1 MKKIIITGGAG
12 FIGSNLVDILSKKNL
27 KITVLDNLTT
37 GFKKHLNINKNIK
50 FFKCNLLE
58 KEKLK
63 RIFKGHDFVFH
74 FAANAD
80 IKDGL
85 KHPKKDLEQN
95 AIVTFNVL
103 EAMRFNKIKKIAFTS
118 TAPVY
123 GNTNEFPTKEN
134 AAMSYQTSLY
144 GASKLYCE
152 GLISS
157 YCEGYE
163 FQSWIFRFVSIL
175 GPRYS
180 HGHVYDFVKMLLKDS
195 SKLLVL
201 GNGRQRKSYI
211 HVYDCIN
218 AILFAIKNSKD
229 RVNIFNLGHNNYIN
243 VNKSIDIITQIM
255 NCNPK
260 LIYSGGSRGWIGD
273 LPFVFLDNK
282 KIKKTGW
289 KPKLSIE
296 ESIKQTTNWLLEN
309 QWIFRERENK

>member
-1 MKKIIITGGAG
+1 MKKVIITGGAG
-12 FIGSNLVDILSKKNL
+12 FIGSNLVDKLLKKKI
-27 KITVLDNLTT
+27 KITVIDNLTT
-37 GFKKHLNINKNIK
+37 GFKNHLKTDKNIK
-50 FFKCNLLE
+50 FLKCDLLE
-58 KEKLK
+58 KK
-63 RIFKGHDFVFH
+63 RLNKIFKGHDFVFH
-74 FAANAD
+74 LAANAD

-95 AIVTFNVL
+95 AIATFNVL
-103 EAMRFNKIKKIAFTS
+103 EAMRINKIKKIVFTS

-123 GNTNEFPTKEN
+123 GNTSEFPTKEN

-157 YCEGYE
+157 YCEGYQ

-180 HGHVYDFVKMLLKDS
+180 HGHVYDFVKMLLKDN
-195 SKLLVL
+195 SKLPVL

-211 HVYDCIN
+211 HVHDCIN
-218 AILFAIKNSKD
+218 AILFAIKNSKNK
-229 RVNIFNLGHNNYIN
+229 VNIFNLGHNNYIN
-243 VNKSIDIITQIM
+243 VNKSIEIISRIM

-260 LIYSGGSRGWIGD
+260 LIYTGGSRGWVGD

-296 ESIKQTTNWLLEN
+296 ESIKQTTNWLLQN
-309 QWIFRERENK
+309 QWIFRKRK

>member
-103 EAMRFNKIKKIAFTS
+103 EAMRFNKIKKIVFTS

-134 AAMSYQTSLY
+134 TAMSYQTSLY

-218 AILFAIKNSKD
+218 AILSAIKNSKD

-243 VNKSIDIITQIM
+243 VKKSIDIITQIM

-309 QWIFRERENK
+309 QWIFRERK

>member
-12 FIGSNLVDILSKKNL
+12 FIGSNLVDILAEKKL

-37 GFKKHLNINKNIK
+37 GFKKHLNINKNLK
-50 FFKCNLLE
+50 FLRCNLLE

-63 RIFKGHDFVFH
+63 KIFKGHDFVFH

-80 IKDGL
+80 IKNGL
-85 KHPKKDLEQN
+85 KNPKKDLEQN

-103 EAMRFNKIKKIAFTS
+103 EAMRFNKIKKLVFTS
-118 TAPVY
+118 TAPIY
-123 GNTNEFPTKEN
+123 GKTNEFPTKEN

-157 YCEGYE
+157 YCEGYN

-180 HGHVYDFVKMLLKDS
+180 HGHVYDFVKMLLRDN
-195 SKLLVL
+195 SKLSVL
-201 GNGRQRKSYI
+201 GNGKQRKSYI

-218 AILFAIKNSKD
+218 AILIAIKNSKD
-229 RVNIFNLGHNNYIN
+229 KVNIFNLGHNNYIN
-243 VNKSIDIITQIM
+243 VNKSISIISKIM
-255 NCNPK
+255 NCHPK
-260 LIYSGGSRGWIGD
+260 LIYSGGSSGWIGD

-289 KPKLSIE
+289 TPKLSIE
-296 ESIKQTTNWLLEN
+296 ESIMQTTNWLLEN
-309 QWIFRERENK
+309 QWIFRKRK